1 MNVAVI
7 LPESPMEIL
16 RWILAGTALSLYTVM
31 MTALL
36 MMAIRRIRTGQYAS
50 GLAFVPSLLALAG
63 ILVLPVSTLGT
74 RALYVPI
81 PFAIE
86 SLYFWFNVVHDIRKK

>member
-1 MNVAVI
+1 
-7 LPESPMEIL
+7 MEIL
-16 RWILAGTALSLYTVM
+16 RWVLAGTTVLLYSGM
-31 MTALL
+31 MVALL
-36 MMAIRRIRTGQYAS
+36 MMAIRRSRTGQYAS
-50 GLAFVPSLLALAG
+50 GLSFMPSLLALAG

-86 SLYFWFNVVHDIRKK
+86 SLYFWFNVVHDIRKKQGPTT